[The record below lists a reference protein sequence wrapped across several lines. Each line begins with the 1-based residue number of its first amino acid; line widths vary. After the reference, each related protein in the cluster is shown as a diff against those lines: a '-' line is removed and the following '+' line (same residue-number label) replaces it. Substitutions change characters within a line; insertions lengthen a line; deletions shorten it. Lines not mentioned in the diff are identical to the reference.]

1 MEIPD
6 PVVLLVTLGQQA
18 SPASGVL
25 LVSQDLAVELEVLGH
40 KVKSDQW
47 DCPDCEA
54 LMEQQVHLVLL
65 EYRDCQD
72 SLESED
78 Q

>member
-18 SPASGVL
+18 SPASEVP
-25 LVSQDLAVELEVLGH
+25 LVSLDLVVKLEVLVH
-40 KVKSDQW
+40 KVKLDQW

-54 LMEQQVHLVLL
+54 LVEQQVHLVLL